1 MDTSWLEWETPPER
15 LELGQDETHVWRIS
29 LELGSESLERLRC
42 SLSEDELER
51 SNRFKFQ
58 EGRRRYIAARGC
70 LRNILAHYLNLEASK
85 LRFVYNSHGKPELAK
100 GYGYKSLTF
109 NLSHSHELGLI
120 AVAWNRQVGV
130 DLEMIRSNVEREK
143 LAERFFSEREVS
155 DLKSVPDEM
164 RERAFFACWTRKEAF
179 IKASGQGLSLPLD
192 QFDVS
197 LNLQNPPVIFAIH
210 GDEIEARKWSLFHLD
225 PHPGY
230 VAALAIYDRDLR
242 LHCWQ
247 WTGEWGFQGGD
258 YA

>member
-1 MDTSWLEWETPPER
+1 MEPSWLEWKTPSEK
-15 LELGQDETHVWRIS
+15 LELGGDEIHVWRIP
-29 LELGSESLERLRC
+29 LELGSESMERLRH

-51 SNRFKFQ
+51 SNSFKFQ

-70 LRNILAHYLNLEASK
+70 LRNILAYYLGLEASK

-100 GYGYKSLTF
+100 GYGYKSLAF

-120 AVAWNRQVGV
+120 AVAWDRQVGV
-130 DLEMIRSNVEREK
+130 DLEMIRSNVEREQ
-143 LAERFFSEREVS
+143 LAERFFSKREVS
-155 DLKSVPDEM
+155 DLRSVPDEM

-179 IKASGQGLSLPLD
+179 IKARGQGLSLPLD

-197 LNLQNPPVIFAIH
+197 LNPQNPPVIFAIH

-230 VAALAIYDRDLR
+230 VAALAISDRDLR

-247 WTGEWGFQGGD
+247 WTGEWGFQGGN
-258 YA
+258 YR